1 MDTRNIKLNFADEVS
16 AKLVEFSMKNT
27 YEGLIEGHFSG
38 GTDFYMAEN
47 DERIALIESGRLKGY
62 YRFEPELVN
71 DVKYEMDFSSEP
83 AEWRKVYLGK
93 CFKDLKASANIAIK
107 GTEGEYDITLEWYL
121 HSQELLSKPL
131 PELIQQMAGRVAFKD
146 IKQYCRCYRWEDLD

>member
-1 MDTRNIKLNFADEVS
+1 MEARNIKLTFADGVS
-16 AKLVEFSMKNT
+16 AKLKEFGMKNT

-62 YRFEPELVN
+62 YRFEPELVD
-71 DVKYEMDFSSEP
+71 DVKFEMDFSTEP

-93 CFKDLKASANIAIK
+93 CFKDLKASAQLAIN
-107 GTEGEYDITLEWYL
+107 GTEGEYQITLEWYL
-121 HSQELLSKPL
+121 HFQELLSAPL
-131 PELIQQMAGRVAFKD
+131 PELIQQKAGRVAFRN
-146 IKQYCRCYRWEDLD
+146 IKQYCRFYRWEDFD